1 MSDTETPETI
11 PKKAKRQL
19 TPEQLEKLA
28 AAREKANAVR
38 KEKAV
43 AKKKEKEL
51 AQIKAKQRQ
60 QDVDN
65 ELASL
70 QTPRVT
76 PKAAPKQK
84 KKEKIEE
91 KVEAVIISD
100 SDSDSD
106 YSESSEEESS
116 SSEEEEIVYR
126 RKSQKKK
133 KAQPKAKRVKQDNRG
148 VHFVGNDVDEVYNH
162 RMQQAFG
169 SLFPQY

>member
-60 QDVDN
+60 QEVDN

-76 PKAAPKQK
+76 PKAPPKKKKQK
-84 KKEKIEE
+84 E

-133 KAQPKAKRVKQDNRG
+133 KAQPKAKRAKQANRG

>member
-1 MSDTETPETI
+1 MSDNETPETV

-38 KEKAV
+38 KEKAA

-60 QDVDN
+60 QEVDT

-70 QTPRVT
+70 QTPQVT
-76 PKAAPKQK
+76 PKSAPKQRK
-84 KKEKIEE
+84 KKEEKI
-91 KVEAVIISD
+91 EAVIISD
-100 SDSDSD
+100 SDSDSS

-116 SSEEEEIVYR
+116 SSEEEIVYR
-126 RKSQKKK
+126 KTKKK
-133 KAQPKAKRVKQDNRG
+133 KAQPKAKRAKQANRG